1 MKNEYEK
8 KKKLVIMTLS
18 LVALCL
24 AGGLGFYL
32 YQKNLPSTPEK
43 EFAEEKPV
51 QTEVA
56 VPEISLSDK
65 EKEVPE
71 TETVT
76 HDEMTESLETQTSAD
91 EEGADAGKPQTEKEA
106 KAPEEKPKLS
116 DTEVEENPAKP
127 PQYAPEVVEPKEK
140 PEEPTG
146 GSTNENGQIYVP
158 GFGYMDSPGPPRSL
172 PAESAGDWNKQIGDM

>member
-8 KKKLVIMTLS
+8 KKKLVIVTLA

-32 YQKNLPSTPEK
+32 YQKNLPSTPKK
-43 EFAEEKPV
+43 EFVEEEPV

-56 VPEISLSDK
+56 VPEISLSDE

-71 TETVT
+71 AETAI
-76 HDEMTESLETQTSAD
+76 HEEMTETLEIQTSAD
-91 EEGADAGKPQTEKEA
+91 EEGADAGKPQTEEEA
-106 KAPEEKPKLS
+106 KAPEEKPEIF
-116 DTEVEENPAKP
+116 DTGEENPVEP
-127 PQYAPEVVEPKEK
+127 PQYAPEVTEPKEK

-146 GSTNENGQIYVP
+146 GSTNEEGQLYVP
-158 GFGYMDSPGPPRSL
+158 GFGYMDA
-172 PAESAGDWNKQIGDM
+172 PAAPVSEDAGSTGDWDKQIGDM